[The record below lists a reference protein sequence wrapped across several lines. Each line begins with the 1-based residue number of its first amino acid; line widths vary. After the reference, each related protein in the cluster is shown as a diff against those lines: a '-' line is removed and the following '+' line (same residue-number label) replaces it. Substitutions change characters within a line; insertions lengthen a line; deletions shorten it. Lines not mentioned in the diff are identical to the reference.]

1 MIDLSPLLGPRDLS
15 STDILSFRVF
25 PRSGAARWMIEATQ
39 RRPWHL
45 KTWPRVSSR
54 ARAIYRTAWTLG
66 ACGLQLP
73 HRLET
78 FALTSDAP
86 YTQLRSQF
94 DRLGIFL
101 GTPGPN
107 RKIVV
112 YAADASRSMFV
123 KIPLGPASV
132 ALVSRE
138 AEALEIMARDP
149 DLAAL
154 VPAATRIAGQL
165 AVENVGSRGVSHSA
179 LDLSEVVR
187 IHDLLERR
195 SATTRQLLTLRFEW
209 VVDRKTA
216 TVVHDAATRAAF
228 ERARATA
235 HAFMDRLPQNLEVPC
250 YMAHG
255 DFTRWNVLRAANG
268 TARIIDWELFGLKPR
283 WFDLVHYV
291 VSYEL
296 LVARTSASDVVRKLR
311 EVARRID
318 ANAQEAIWWQQVGL
332 YFVYQSLYYTN
343 VYESQIRLHP
353 QALWQL
359 DAWADILGLL
369 MTGTGR
375 LRGDPRGG

>member
-1 MIDLSPLLGPRDLS
+1 
-15 STDILSFRVF
+15 
-25 PRSGAARWMIEATQ
+25 
-39 RRPWHL
+39 
-45 KTWPRVSSR
+45 
-54 ARAIYRTAWTLG
+54 
-66 ACGLQLP
+66 
-73 HRLET
+73 
-78 FALTSDAP
+78 
-86 YTQLRSQF
+86 
-94 DRLGIFL
+94 
-101 GTPGPN
+101 
-107 RKIVV
+107 
-112 YAADASRSMFV
+112 
-123 KIPLGPASV
+123 
-132 ALVSRE
+132 
-138 AEALEIMARDP
+138 
-149 DLAAL
+149 
-154 VPAATRIAGQL
+154 
-165 AVENVGSRGVSHSA
+165 
-179 LDLSEVVR
+179 
-187 IHDLLERR
+187 
-195 SATTRQLLTLRFEW
+195 
-209 VVDRKTA
+209 
-216 TVVHDAATRAAF
+216 
-228 ERARATA
+228 
-235 HAFMDRLPQNLEVPC
+235 
-250 YMAHG
+250 MAHG